1 MICHTFRFIVWF
13 SLISG
18 VTWASG
24 DRPASLVGLASQ
36 ADVVAI
42 GIVKQIENTASWDQK
57 IELQL
62 TSVLQGTPGSLDIVV
77 NLAHSSGGMFAG
89 GVLTSTATG
98 QKGVWFLKA
107 SGTGYQVMPIFENSV
122 RPREVF
128 IPISDA
134 ALQPVDSLG
143 IGSQLLQYEVAAYM
157 ALSNPSV
164 RDVSQLSSAILE
176 AAPKDAAIAVASL
189 QGSVSLDQHT
199 MGLAISI
206 SLGSPAAVMQATDE
220 WDTIKASSKFGILM
234 TAIEGFPAVRSS
246 EAIAA
251 FERLIGLHSDISG
264 FDRAVSSAFLAIGG
278 ATTAADSPLPT
289 KAVLPG
295 VVALLDSKD
304 SDTQIRAASFL
315 AFFTLFADANGD
327 MPRTGVAGPLAT
339 EATRQFTP
347 SNAAPMAATQYT
359 AFWKAWW
366 AQNRAKFG
374 Y

>member
-1 MICHTFRFIVWF
+1 MICYAFRVIVLF
-13 SLISG
+13 SLIPG
-18 VTWASG
+18 FTWASG

-36 ADVVAI
+36 ADVVAV
-42 GIVKQIENTASWDQK
+42 GIVKQVGTEQNQQ

-62 TSVLQGTPGSLDIVV
+62 TSVLRGTPGSLDIVV
-77 NLAHSSGGMFAG
+77 NLAHSSGGIRSAG
-89 GVLTSTATG
+89 GVLSSTAAG

-107 SGTGYQVMPIFENSV
+107 SSTGYQVMPIFENPV

-143 IGSQLLQYEVAAYM
+143 IGSQLLQYEVATYM

-206 SLGSPAAVMQATDE
+206 SLGSPAAVMQAADE

-347 SNAAPMAATQYT
+347 SNAAPMAASQYT

>member
-1 MICHTFRFIVWF
+1 MIRHTFRVIVLL
-13 SLISG
+13 SLIPG
-18 VTWASG
+18 LTWASG
-24 DRPASLVGLASQ
+24 DKPASLVGLASE
-36 ADVVAI
+36 ADVVAV
-42 GIVKQIENTASWDQK
+42 GIVKQVGTEQDQQ

-62 TSVLQGTPGSLDIVV
+62 TNVLQGTPGSLDIVV

-89 GVLTSTATG
+89 GVLPSTATG

-107 SGTGYQVMPIFENSV
+107 SSAGYQVMPIFENPV
-122 RPREVF
+122 RAREVF
-128 IPISDA
+128 IPISDS
-134 ALQPVDSLG
+134 ALQPGDSL
-143 IGSQLLQYEVAAYM
+143 GSQLLQYEVAAYR

-164 RDVSQLSSAILE
+164 RDVSQLSAAILE
-176 AAPKDAAIAVASL
+176 AAPKDAAMAAASL

-206 SLGSPAAVMQATDE
+206 SLGSPAAVMQAVDE
-220 WDTIKASSKFGILM
+220 WDTIQASSRFGTLM
-234 TAIEGFPAVRSS
+234 TAIEGFPAVRSI

-251 FERLIGLHSDISG
+251 FERLIGLHSDIAG
-264 FDRAVSSAFLAIGG
+264 FDRAVSTAFLDIGR

-327 MPRTGVAGPLAT
+327 MPHTGVAGPLAT

-374 Y
+374 RE

>member
-1 MICHTFRFIVWF
+1 MDCRHVFRFLVLF
-13 SLISG
+13 TLIRG
-18 VTWASG
+18 FAWASG

-36 ADVVAI
+36 ADVIAV
-42 GIVKQIENTASWDQK
+42 GIVKQVGTERDQQ

-62 TSVLQGTPGSLDIVV
+62 TSVLQGTPSSLDIVV
-77 NLAHSSGGMFAG
+77 NLAHSSGGIRIAG
-89 GVLTSTATG
+89 GVLSSAATG

-107 SGTGYQVMPIFENSV
+107 SGTGYKVMPIFENPV
-122 RPREVF
+122 RAREVF
-128 IPISDA
+128 IPISDS
-134 ALQPVDSLG
+134 ALQPGDSL
-143 IGSQLLQYEVAAYM
+143 GSQLLQYEVAAYR
-157 ALSNPSV
+157 ALSDPST
-164 RDVSQLSSAILE
+164 RDVSQLSAAILE
-176 AAPKDAAIAVASL
+176 AAPKDAAMAAASL

-206 SLGSPAAVMQATDE
+206 SLGSPAAVMQAVDE
-220 WDTIKASSKFGILM
+220 WHTIQASSKFGTLM
-234 TAIEGFPAVRSS
+234 TAIEGFPAVRSV

-251 FERLIGLHSDISG
+251 FERLIGLHSDIAG
-264 FDRAVSSAFLAIGG
+264 FDRAVSTAFLDIGR

-295 VVALLDSKD
+295 VVALLDSRD

-327 MPRTGVAGPLAT
+327 MPHTGVVGPLAT

-347 SNAAPMAATQYT
+347 SNAAPMAAAQYT

-374 Y
+374 RE